1 MLVFLHFCHILLAV
15 PFTCSS
21 KKFEFMDKLPDR
33 EMALCDVAPTVLK
46 IMGLPLPSEMTG
58 QPLVKEV

>member
-1 MLVFLHFCHILLAV
+1 
-15 PFTCSS
+15 
-21 KKFEFMDKLPDR
+21 MDKLPDR